1 VRKSRSPFA
10 FRQSPIGYTSAV
22 STESHPHKPSEEE
35 RRLARNA
42 RARDR
47 RRRKRQHRE
56 ALDAVG
62 VVMSTPS
69 AMAFYA
75 DKLEEGEIWLIDW
88 NLWMVACSEQL
99 ERIYRAEDRLREI
112 DREILATDIDA
123 ELARLLNDG
132 SASAV
137 EGD

>member
-1 VRKSRSPFA
+1 
-10 FRQSPIGYTSAV
+10 V
-22 STESHPHKPSEEE
+22 STESHPHKLSEEE

-62 VVMSTPS
+62 VVMSTPT

-75 DKLEEGEIWLIDW
+75 DRLEAGEIWLIDW
-88 NLWMVACSEQL
+88 NVWMAACSEQL

-112 DREILATDIDA
+112 DQEILATDIDA

>member
-1 VRKSRSPFA
+1 M
-10 FRQSPIGYTSAV
+10 
-22 STESHPHKPSEEE
+22 STESHPNKRSEEE

-47 RRRKRQHRE
+47 RRRKREHRE

-62 VVMSTPS
+62 VVMNTPT

-75 DKLEEGEIWLIDW
+75 DKMEAGEIWLIDW
-88 NLWMVACSEQL
+88 NVWIAACSEQL
-99 ERIYRAEDRLREI
+99 ERIYRAEERRREI
-112 DREILATDIDA
+112 DQEVLSTDIDA
-123 ELARLLNDG
+123 ELAKLLSDG
-132 SASAV
+132 RASAV

>member
-1 VRKSRSPFA
+1 MVLAEVALALR
-10 FRQSPIGYTSAV
+10 ISAV
-22 STESHPHKPSEEE
+22 PDRETYAVSIENHHNKLSEEE

-62 VVMSTPS
+62 VVMGTPR
-69 AMAFYA
+69 AIAFYA
-75 DKLEEGEIWLIDW
+75 DRLEAGEIWLIDW
-88 NLWMVACSEQL
+88 NVWM
-99 ERIYRAEDRLREI
+99 
-112 DREILATDIDA
+112 
-123 ELARLLNDG
+123 
-132 SASAV
+132 V

>member
-1 VRKSRSPFA
+1 MSS
-10 FRQSPIGYTSAV
+10 Q
-22 STESHPHKPSEEE
+22 SHPSKRSEEE

-47 RRRKRQHRE
+47 RRRKRERRE

-62 VVMSTPS
+62 VVMSTPT

-75 DKLEEGEIWLIDW
+75 DRLEAGEIWLIDW
-88 NLWMVACSEQL
+88 NVWLAACSEQL

-112 DREILATDIDA
+112 DQEVLSMDLDA
-123 ELARLLNDG
+123 ELAKLLSDG

-137 EGD
+137 EGE

>member
-1 VRKSRSPFA
+1 
-10 FRQSPIGYTSAV
+10 V
-22 STESHPHKPSEEE
+22 STESHPNERSEEE

-42 RARDR
+42 RARHR

-62 VVMSTPS
+62 VVMSTPA

-75 DKLEEGEIWLIDW
+75 DKLEAGEVWPIDW
-88 NLWMVACSEQL
+88 NVWTAACSEQL

-112 DREILATDIDA
+112 EQEVLATDIDA
-123 ELARLLNDG
+123 GLAKLLSEG

-137 EGD
+137 DGD

>member
-1 VRKSRSPFA
+1 
-10 FRQSPIGYTSAV
+10 V
-22 STESHPHKPSEEE
+22 SSENHPNKLSEEE

-42 RARDR
+42 RARER

-62 VVMSTPS
+62 VVIGTPR

-75 DKLEEGEIWLIDW
+75 DRLEAGEIWLIDW
-88 NLWMVACSEQL
+88 NVWMAACSEQL

-112 DREILATDIDA
+112 DREILSTDMDA

>member
-1 VRKSRSPFA
+1 MS
-10 FRQSPIGYTSAV
+10 I
-22 STESHPHKPSEEE
+22 ESHRNKLSEEE

-47 RRRKRQHRE
+47 RRRKRQYRE
-56 ALDAVG
+56 SLDAVG
-62 VVMSTPS
+62 VVMSTPN

-75 DKLEEGEIWLIDW
+75 DKLETGEIWLIDW
-88 NLWMVACSEQL
+88 NVWMAACSEQL

-112 DREILATDIDA
+112 DREILSTDMDA

>member
-1 VRKSRSPFA
+1 
-10 FRQSPIGYTSAV
+10 V
-22 STESHPHKPSEEE
+22 STESHPNERSEEE

-47 RRRKRQHRE
+47 RRRRRRHRE

-62 VVMSTPS
+62 VVMSTPT

-75 DKLEEGEIWLIDW
+75 DKLEAGEVWLIDW
-88 NLWMVACSEQL
+88 NVWMAACSEQL
-99 ERIYRAEDRLREI
+99 ERIYQAENRLREI
-112 DREILATDIDA
+112 DQEVLATDIDA
-123 ELARLLNDG
+123 GLAKLLSEG

-137 EGD
+137 DGD

>member
-1 VRKSRSPFA
+1 
-10 FRQSPIGYTSAV
+10 V
-22 STESHPHKPSEEE
+22 STESHPNQRSEEE

-47 RRRKRQHRE
+47 RRRKRQDRE

-62 VVMSTPS
+62 VVMSTPT

-75 DKLEEGEIWLIDW
+75 DRLEAGEVWLIDW
-88 NLWMVACSEQL
+88 NVWTAACSEQL
-99 ERIYRAEDRLREI
+99 ERIYRAERRLREI
-112 DREILATDIDA
+112 DQEVLATDIDA
-123 ELARLLNDG
+123 ELTQLLNDG

>member
-1 VRKSRSPFA
+1 
-10 FRQSPIGYTSAV
+10 V
-22 STESHPHKPSEEE
+22 STESHPNRLSEEE

-42 RARDR
+42 KARDR

-62 VVMSTPS
+62 VVMSTPT

-75 DKLEEGEIWLIDW
+75 DKLEAGEIWLIDW
-88 NLWMVACSEQL
+88 NVWMAACSEQL
-99 ERIYRAEDRLREI
+99 ERIYRAEHRLREI
-112 DREILATDIDA
+112 DQEILSMDIDA
-123 ELARLLNDG
+123 ELTRLLNDG

>member
-1 VRKSRSPFA
+1 
-10 FRQSPIGYTSAV
+10 V
-22 STESHPHKPSEEE
+22 STESHPNERSEEE

-62 VVMSTPS
+62 VVMSTPT
-69 AMAFYA
+69 AMALYA
-75 DKLEEGEIWLIDW
+75 DKLEDGEVWLIDW
-88 NLWMVACSEQL
+88 NVWTAACSEQL

-112 DREILATDIDA
+112 DQEVLATDIDA
-123 ELARLLNDG
+123 GLAKLLSEG

-137 EGD
+137 DGD